1 MKYKE
6 KEKLEFI
13 KNKINK
19 FYEPNILELGV
30 QTGNSTMMFLEI
42 CEKNNGFL
50 TSIDIEDCSHVSE
63 SKKWKFIHSS
73 DDNFDYVNKFINKE
87 LDIIFIDSLHEPNHV
102 KKVFYNYFK
111 FLKINGLIIIDDVSW
126 LPYVKNGIKDNNFV
140 ERINRLTFEKILEIF
155 NSNQNNLTL
164 KVNFSGSGLAIF
176 SKLTNNLE
184 EEIKIKN
191 RLNSIKNLIKKLYA
205 PKPKK

>member
-50 TSIDIEDCSHVSE
+50 TSIDIEDCSHVSK

-155 NSNQNNLTL
+155 NSNHNNLTL
-164 KVNFSGSGLAIF
+164 EVNFSGSGLAIF

>member
-6 KEKLEFI
+6 NEKLDII
-13 KNKINK
+13 KNKISK
-19 FYEPNILELGV
+19 IPKPNILELGV
-30 QTGNSTMMFLEI
+30 QKGNSTKMFLDL

-50 TSIDIEDCSHVSE
+50 TSIDIEDCSNVSN
-63 SKKWKFIHSS
+63 SQKWKFVQSS
-73 DDNFDYVNKFINKE
+73 DDNFNYINQFIKKD

-102 KKVFYNYFK
+102 KKVFYNYFQ

-126 LPYVKNGIKDNNFV
+126 LPFVESGVNNNDFV
-140 ERINRLTFEKILEIF
+140 ERINRLTFEKMLEIF
-155 NSNQNNLTL
+155 NSNQENLSL
-164 KVNFSGSGLAIF
+164 EINFSGSGLAIF
-176 SKLTNNLE
+176 SKLKNILK

-191 RLNSIKNLIKKLYA
+191 RLFSIKNLIKKLYA

>member
-13 KNKINK
+13 KNRINK

-30 QTGNSTMMFLEI
+30 QTGNSTKMFLEI

-50 TSIDIEDCSHVSE
+50 TSIDIEDCSHVSK

-164 KVNFSGSGLAIF
+164 EVNFSGSGLAIF

>member
-30 QTGNSTMMFLEI
+30 QTGNSTKMFLEI

-50 TSIDIEDCSHVSE
+50 TSIDIEDCSHVSK

-164 KVNFSGSGLAIF
+164 KENFSGSGLAIF
-176 SKLTNNLE
+176 SKLTNNME